1 MARTGKGVIINI
13 GSITGLRG
21 SAGSAVYDA
30 TKATVHSFTRSWADE
45 YGPAGVRVNA
55 VAPGPIATERQEE
68 FADHLEPV
76 LSRLPSR
83 RMSTPEEVAASVGVL
98 GQRRRG
104 QHPRRH
110 PERRRRLGGRLTP
123 AAQPAVPAA
132 DRTRHDGRM
141 ATEIRVLDSDDELS
155 AAANVFRTAMVGFPP
170 LADLAPGRLPTLLEP
185 GRTVGAFADGQLVG
199 TADAVT
205 SRLTLPGPAIVG
217 HAAVTHI
224 GVLPSFTRQG
234 IATGLIRHQLCDF
247 AARGEVV
254 ATLRSSEA
262 TIYGRYGYGVASS
275 SQTVEVRTARAALRR
290 DVGPGGPVRLLDTAQ
305 AWDVLPRIYAENR
318 PGRPGTI
325 DRPHVWWQG
334 VRMRTESAPGPA
346 YVAVHGG
353 PGSESGFVRYRP
365 MDTERWFVSDQRT
378 IVVEDF
384 FAPTAEAYLGL
395 LRFLLGLDL
404 VDRVVFWMLPL
415 DDPLPWLVADRRAVR
430 VTAVHDETW
439 LRIIDTHAALTARG
453 YVGDG
458 TVTIAV
464 NDPLLPANSA
474 RFAIAGGGATVT
486 DRQPDLT
493 VDVEGL
499 GAVLLGGATW
509 RDLALAGLARTDDPA
524 ALVASDRLFAVPEA
538 PHAGFYF

>member
-1 MARTGKGVIINI
+1 
-13 GSITGLRG
+13 
-21 SAGSAVYDA
+21 
-30 TKATVHSFTRSWADE
+30 
-45 YGPAGVRVNA
+45 
-55 VAPGPIATERQEE
+55 
-68 FADHLEPV
+68 
-76 LSRLPSR
+76 
-83 RMSTPEEVAASVGVL
+83 
-98 GQRRRG
+98 
-104 QHPRRH
+104 
-110 PERRRRLGGRLTP
+110 
-123 AAQPAVPAA
+123 
-132 DRTRHDGRM
+132 M
-141 ATEIRVLDSDDELS
+141 ATEIRVLDSEDDLV

-170 LADLAPGRLPTLLEP
+170 LTGLAPGQIRTLLEP

-234 IATGLIRHQLCDF
+234 IATALIRHQLRDF

-254 ATLRSSEA
+254 ATLRASEA

-275 SQTVEVRTARAALRR
+275 SQSVEVHTARAGLRR
-290 DVGPGGPVRLLDTAQ
+290 DVGTGGRVRLLDTAQ

-318 PGRPGTI
+318 PARPGTI
-325 DRPHVWWQG
+325 DRPRAWWQG
-334 VRMRTESAPGPA
+334 VRLRTESNPGAA
-346 YVAVHGG
+346 YVAVHGE

-365 MDTERWFVSDQRT
+365 IDTERWFVSDQST

-384 FAPTAEAYLGL
+384 FAPTTEAYLGL

-404 VDRVVFWMLPL
+404 VDRVLFWMLPL

-439 LRIIDTHAALTARG
+439 LRIIDVAAALSART
-453 YVGDG
+453 YGDG
-458 TVTIAV
+458 AVTIAV
-464 NDPLLPANSA
+464 NDAALPANSA
-474 RFAIAGGGATVT
+474 RFAIAGDGVTVT
-486 DRQPDLT
+486 DRRPDVT

-509 RDLALAGLARTDDPA
+509 RDLAVAGLARADEPE
-524 ALVASDRLFAVPEA
+524 ALAVADRLFAVPEA